1 MTVDVIE
8 YHTAPS
14 SASHLLMNTV
24 EVLED
29 VVHAAFLQHLT
40 RMGLSET
47 VNPHTVHLVHLT
59 LHESTTGLPHSHHI
73 QQIGCCQQSL
83 HQITSVFST
92 HPPQAGCQG
101 RGRGERLY
109 LHVCFGNVDLG
120 CVGIAHQHANHLR
133 LHSIDGNPLLLGLDQ
148 VSGEHC
154 LRGMRHFSHFPAYIH
169 QHGLRQTDR

>member
-1 MTVDVIE
+1 MD
-8 YHTAPS
+8 
-14 SASHLLMNTV
+14 TV

-40 RMGLSET
+40 RMGLGET

-59 LHESTTGLPHSHHI
+59 LHESTTGLPHSHHV

-92 HPPQAGCQG
+92 HPPQAGCQ
-101 RGRGERLY
+101 RRRRGERHY
-109 LHVCFGNVDLG
+109 LHVCFGDVDLG

-133 LHSIDGNPLLLGLDQ
+133 LDSIDRNPLLLGLDQ

-154 LRGMRHFSHFPAYIH
+154 LRRRMTHFTVILQFTYTSL
-169 QHGLRQTDR
+169 GS